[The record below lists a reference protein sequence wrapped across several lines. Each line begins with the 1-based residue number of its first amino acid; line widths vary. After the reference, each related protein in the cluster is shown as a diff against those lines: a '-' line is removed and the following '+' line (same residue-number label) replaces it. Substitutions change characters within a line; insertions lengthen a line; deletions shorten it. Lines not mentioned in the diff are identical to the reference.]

1 VHTHALADDLRPRRS
16 LWLSRR
22 ARWSASGVAVLTIV
36 LLVFT
41 IVYRVSQ
48 RPYGF
53 DRLDRIGGVA
63 LPAGSVGARAFLDG
77 GRAFLG
83 RGTPDGRYELRAVDA
98 DKPSSAVWT
107 NDSLADV
114 ETFRYARGMVE
125 VTGRPAAGGH
135 RRITLLNA
143 NNGVPFATFDVQ
155 DGDRWSLIGKYF
167 VRYAAAEHR
176 LSVTDVGKG
185 RVTAAWDQPGG
196 AGAWWPTDNW
206 SGQQVPTAISG
217 EPLDEALTV
226 DPHIVHATADRG
238 LEVVGLE
245 GGHVLGSGTGLADPG
260 DLVYA
265 YEDQVFVTARA
276 AGAQLRVYDRTHL
289 SKPRWTWTSPDA
301 QAPPLFVTA
310 CGERRV
316 CVGEEHH
323 LTELD
328 ADTGEVVFRVNA
340 ERPSMA
346 VPVGDRVMLRTATQ
360 AIGVTETLLD
370 AGGRTVNSWPGKRA
384 ARLDEGSYLLLPAVP
399 PPGQYPWT
407 GVDASR
413 GAARELGAIDA
424 RPDACTWSH
433 TYLACATSGEFVFYR
448 IRAPWYS
455 L

>member
-1 VHTHALADDLRPRRS
+1 MHTHALADDLRPRRS

-22 ARWSASGVAVLTIV
+22 ARWSASAVIVLTV
-36 LLVFT
+36 ALLVFT
-41 IVYRVSQ
+41 VVYRVSQ

-63 LPAGSVGARAFLDG
+63 LPDGAERARAYLDG

-83 RGTPDGRYELRAVDA
+83 HATADGRYELRAVDA
-98 DKPSSAVWT
+98 DRPGAAVWT
-107 NDSLADV
+107 NAALTDV
-114 ETFRYARGMVE
+114 DTFRSSRGMVE
-125 VTGRPAAGGH
+125 VTGRPAADGH

-143 NNGVPFATFDVQ
+143 NNGVPFASFDVQ
-155 DGDRWSLIGKYF
+155 AGDRWSLIGKYF
-167 VRYAAAEHR
+167 VRYSAADQR
-176 LSVTDVGKG
+176 LVVTDVGNG
-185 RVTAAWDQPGG
+185 RQTAAWDQPGG
-196 AGAWWPTDNW
+196 ANAWWPTDNW
-206 SGQQVPTAISG
+206 SGQQVPTSTSG

-226 DPHIVHATADRG
+226 DPHIVRATADRG
-238 LEVVGLE
+238 LEVVGLA
-245 GGHVLGSGTGLADPG
+245 GGHVLGAGTGLADPG

-265 YEDQVFVTARA
+265 YEDQIFVASRA
-276 AGAQLRVYDRTHL
+276 AGVQLRVYDRTHL
-289 SKPRWTWTSPDA
+289 SKPQWTWSSPDTQA
-301 QAPPLFVTA
+301 QALFVTA

-323 LTELD
+323 LTELN
-328 ADTGEVVFRVNA
+328 ADTGEVVFRIGA
-340 ERPSMA
+340 ERPSLA

-399 PPGQYPWT
+399 PPGQYAWT

-413 GAARELGAIDA
+413 GAARELGMLDA

-433 TYLACATSGEFVFYR
+433 TYLACATPGEFVFYR